1 MMNDMEGRPLATA
14 DLATGTVL
22 ALVGLATIALSW
34 AMPTFAERGA
44 DPLTAP
50 GIFPAAVGVL
60 IAVAGARLALR
71 ARRRLRSDAMAAAL
85 PIAPV
90 FERAAV
96 VRTLGGFALMTA
108 AVLAAGH
115 ADFRIVVAGFC
126 LAFSA
131 AFLDWRVPAPQRL
144 RQLGAV
150 ALVTAVAA
158 LAIPFVFETI
168 FLVRLP

>member
-1 MMNDMEGRPLATA
+1 MMNDLEGRPLAAA
-14 DLATGTVL
+14 DLATGAVL
-22 ALVGLATIALSW
+22 GLVGLATLALSW
-34 AMPTFAERGA
+34 AMPTFSERGT

-50 GIFPAAVGVL
+50 GIFPAAVGL
-60 IAVAGARLALR
+60 LLALSGGRLALR
-71 ARRRLRSDAMAAAL
+71 SLGRLRTAAPAA
-85 PIAPV
+85 APV
-90 FERAAV
+90 FTRTAV
-96 VRTLGGFALMTA
+96 LRTLGGFALMAA

-115 ADFRIVVAGFC
+115 ADFRLVVAGFC

-131 AFLDWRVPAPQRL
+131 AFLDWRLPTSQRW

-150 ALVTAVAA
+150 AIVTAISA

>member
-1 MMNDMEGRPLATA
+1 MLNDLEGRSLAAA
-14 DLATGTVL
+14 DLATGALL
-22 ALVGLATIALSW
+22 AVVGLATLALSW

-50 GIFPAAVGVL
+50 GIFPAAVGL
-60 IAVAGARLALR
+60 LLAAAGGRLALR
-71 ARRRLRSDAMAAAL
+71 SLGRLRT
-85 PIAPV
+85 APPATTPA
-90 FERAAV
+90 FPRAAT
-96 VRTLGGFALMTA
+96 VRTLAGFALMAA
-108 AVLAAGH
+108 AVLLAGH
-115 ADFRIVVAGFC
+115 VDFRLLVAGFC

-131 AFLDWRVPAPQRL
+131 AFLDWRVPPPQRW

>member
-1 MMNDMEGRPLATA
+1 MMNDLEGRPLAAA
-14 DLATGTVL
+14 DLATGAVL
-22 ALVGLATIALSW
+22 GLVGLATLALSW

-60 IAVAGARLALR
+60 LAVSGGRLALR
-71 ARRRLRSDAMAAAL
+71 SLGRLSSAAPA
-85 PIAPV
+85 AGPV
-90 FERAAV
+90 FARAAV
-96 VRTLGGFALMTA
+96 VRTLSGFALMTA

-115 ADFRIVVAGFC
+115 VDFRLVVGGFC

-131 AFLDWRVPAPQRL
+131 AFLDWRLPAPQRW
-144 RQLGAV
+144 RQFAAV
-150 ALVTAVAA
+150 ALVTAISA

>member
-1 MMNDMEGRPLATA
+1 VATELEGRPLVAA
-14 DLATGTVL
+14 DLVTGTL
-22 ALVGLATIALSW
+22 LGLVGLATVALSW
-34 AMPTFAERGA
+34 AMPSFAERGA

-50 GIFPAAVGVL
+50 GIFPAAVGGL
-60 IAVAGARLALR
+60 LAVAGGRLALR
-71 ARRRLRSDAMAAAL
+71 SFGRLRTKARETTT
-85 PIAPV
+85 APV

-96 VRTLGGFALMTA
+96 TRTLAGFALMTA

-115 ADFRIVVAGFC
+115 VDFRLVVAGFC

-150 ALVTAVAA
+150 ALVTAIAA
-158 LAIPFVFETI
+158 LAIPYVFETV

>member
-1 MMNDMEGRPLATA
+1 MMNDLEGRPLIAA
-14 DLATGTVL
+14 DLATGAVL
-22 ALVGLATIALSW
+22 VLTGLATLGLAW

-50 GIFPAAVGVL
+50 GIFPAAVGL
-60 IAVAGARLALR
+60 LLAVSGARLALR
-71 ARRRLRSDAMAAAL
+71 SLGRLRS
-85 PIAPV
+85 PSPPAPPA
-90 FERAAV
+90 FPRAAV
-96 VRTLGGFALMTA
+96 TRTLGGFALMAA

-115 ADFRIVVAGFC
+115 VDFRLVVAGFC

-131 AFLDWRVPAPQRL
+131 AFLDWRVPAPQRG

-150 ALVTAVAA
+150 ALVTAVSA